1 MILGSFSLTW
11 MTTRCWVF
19 AVAWRREEDGDCAL
33 VCGRE
38 EGAADDCAH
47 AGEERTGIAASEASR
62 RVVKPR

>member
-11 MTTRCWVF
+11 MTTRCCL
-19 AVAWRREEDGDCAL
+19 AVAWVGEEDDDCAL
-33 VCGRE
+33 VWARE
-38 EGAADDCAH
+38 GDDDCAH